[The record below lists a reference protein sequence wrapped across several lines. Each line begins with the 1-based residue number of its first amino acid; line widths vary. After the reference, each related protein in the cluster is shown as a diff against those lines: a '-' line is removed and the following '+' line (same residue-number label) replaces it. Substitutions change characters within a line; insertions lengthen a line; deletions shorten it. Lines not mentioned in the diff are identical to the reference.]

1 MNYDALAYVSSLENH
16 PDVVR
21 SLAGKRPIFGNPP
34 DVLREVRHWPTL
46 RRFCRREG
54 IAMPLTLFAG
64 EENQADRSIPWLRK
78 PALSGGGHGIRL
90 WDGSALNRTG
100 YIQVLVP
107 GVSASAVFAADGR
120 QGVVLALSEQ
130 LIGKAALGARGFRHC
145 GNIMPLAP
153 ALGATPD
160 LLQTV
165 QDMLNRLTR
174 RFGLR
179 GICGADF
186 IISRDQ
192 HGCIVPVLLEINPR
206 PSSSAELLEMTGRI
220 NIFDHH
226 IRAVAGELPSFDPA
240 GALGTGSGPYRQ
252 RAFSSR
258 ADFRPYPNICRT
270 WAHACAMW
278 DSPATWSSP
287 AGPSVRCWWRARTGP
302 LR

>member
-1 MNYDALAYVSSLENH
+1 
-16 PDVVR
+16 
-21 SLAGKRPIFGNPP
+21 
-34 DVLREVRHWPTL
+34 
-46 RRFCRREG
+46 
-54 IAMPLTLFAG
+54 MPLTLFAG

-240 GALGTGSGPYRQ
+240 GALGTGSGPYRAKGILFARGLSAIPEHLPDVGARLCDVGQ
-252 RAFSSR
+252 PGDMVQPGRPICSLLVEGADRTTALKKLFTAASSLEQKLR
-258 ADFRPYPNICRT
+258 IEE
-270 WAHACAMW
+270 
-278 DSPATWSSP
+278 
-287 AGPSVRCWWRARTGP
+287 TGP
-302 LR
+302 LTDTPPVHLQTGMHETP